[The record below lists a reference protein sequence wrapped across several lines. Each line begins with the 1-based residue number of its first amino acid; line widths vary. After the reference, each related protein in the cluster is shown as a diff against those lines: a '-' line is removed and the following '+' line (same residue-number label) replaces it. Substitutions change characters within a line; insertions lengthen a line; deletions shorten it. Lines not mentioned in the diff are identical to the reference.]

1 VGGGWSDDV
10 VTFFVSFNLEVFP
23 HGAERID
30 KTSRSEKSAAD
41 KIATRQGSTSAEKTM
56 D

>member
-30 KTSRSEKSAAD
+30 KTSRSEKSAAG
-41 KIATRQGSTSAEKTM
+41 QNVGWEGSTVCSIHNS
-56 D
+56 